1 MARLTVADLQQM
13 KRDGKKIA
21 AAVVYEFEMARICE
35 RAGADLLSVGD
46 SLGRSLLA
54 MPDPD
59 EMTIDDMIPFAK
71 AVVRAAE
78 RAVVSVDMPPA
89 TCNGGPAEI
98 AKAARRIKDE
108 VGADMTKVDV
118 RGHED
123 TAADMVRAVV
133 ETGLAAYPHVGYFGG
148 PRSDG
153 LHGSPEDHENMMKWT
168 RTLYEAG
175 ASMID
180 LASVTA
186 EIYADVCNSIPIPV
200 IGGQTGPEADG
211 HIHVAW
217 GLVGYR
223 ADAIERTDPPSASSV
238 MYDIAQKAFG
248 DIHAGTWRGGMH
260 NPI

>member
-1 MARLTVADLQQM
+1 MLGDAVRRRMVADVPLGAFLSGGIDSSLIVALMQ
-13 KRDGKKIA
+13 D
-21 AAVVYEFEMARICE
+21 ARSAPV
-35 RAGADLLSVGD
+35 RTYSVGF
-46 SLGRSLLA
+46 
-54 MPDPD
+54 D
-59 EMTIDDMIPFAK
+59 EAAFDEAPFAK
-71 AVVRAAE
+71 AVARAAE
-78 RAVVSVDMPPA
+78 RAVVSGDMPPA

-238 MYDIAQKAFG
+238 MYNIAQKAFG